1 MKKKGV
7 RQGSL
12 FLRRTLLR
20 THLLPPAL
28 PVAVLLLLARYLSL
42 LQQVSGSGSGNVGV
56 FIRKVWSTLTLWDL
70 RRKLR
75 RNMKVSD
82 RGAHG
87 AAAHCSAAVW
97 EFWWGCCQPRPSCH
111 NRAGTSERDQKGGL
125 ILQQEK
131 KVCWRF
137 RREAAQAWKVSL
149 KSVGWCSNRTYLKKS
164 DPSVGYRWVFICA
177 CVRCKLW
184 RVKKCLLTNKLSGCA
199 VNCGLWNAAAA
210 VCDHLK
216 VYLIHI
222 AECRLTFLKETLASD
237 DFISQPA
244 GSWSISF
251 SFGCV
256 FEPWEMQSV

>member
-75 RNMKVSD
+75 RNMTVSD

-87 AAAHCSAAVW
+87 ANAHCSAAVW
-97 EFWWGCCQPRPSCH
+97 EFWWGCCQPCPSCH
-111 NRAGTSERDQKGGL
+111 NRAGTSERINKWAWFYSRRRKFADDL
-125 ILQQEK
+125 EERLRRLEK
-131 KVCWRF
+131 
-137 RREAAQAWKVSL
+137 
-149 KSVGWCSNRTYLKKS
+149 
-164 DPSVGYRWVFICA
+164 WV
-177 CVRCKLW
+177 
-184 RVKKCLLTNKLSGCA
+184 
-199 VNCGLWNAAAA
+199 
-210 VCDHLK
+210 
-216 VYLIHI
+216 
-222 AECRLTFLKETLASD
+222 
-237 DFISQPA
+237 
-244 GSWSISF
+244 
-251 SFGCV
+251 
-256 FEPWEMQSV
+256 